1 MYETSIFQVTA
12 VAAPPKETEDQI
24 SFETPT

>member
-12 VAAPPKETEDQI
+12 VAAPPNESEDKI
-24 SFETPT
+24 SFQTPI